1 MNKRKMLIP
10 LLSCFVLL
18 GVTSCG
24 EEPVDPTKE
33 TKPITSIRLSR
44 QNLGLVLA
52 PEYDDDG
59 NETGNVVGE
68 EFQLEVSSLPR
79 QANKPVI
86 KFSSTDEKV
95 ATVDENG
102 LVKAVG
108 DGRCDIVASNEDGTV
123 SRKCPV
129 YVGTSSTKSKV
140 KKVAEDIKA
149 AQADITVDTVWESV
163 YWNNKRTKNDVVFE
177 DTYFD
182 RTMVISKSQAYFYL
196 FDKDTEIR
204 TQDGSPSFSEG
215 GWLFYTNEYYDTYLF
230 RLGDTKNY
238 MVADATS
245 YISKGKSRFDA
256 TCAILDSFFTSGAK
270 IATGSFEDVL
280 GGGSSGPIESA
291 ATAKRRGINDKN
303 DLILSIKQSGPST
316 ADREDEEDYYI
327 PAGTTYTIDIQIDY
341 VMAENVVKSENVA
354 QTMTYNLGED
364 KYSNDFYLDYE
375 YAYQDIELF
384 YPNISEY
391 QRVDTIFDL

>member
-1 MNKRKMLIP
+1 MNKKILIP
-10 LLSCFVLL
+10 LLSCFMLAGL
-18 GVTSCG
+18 TSCG
-24 EEPVDPTKE
+24 ENPVDPTV
-33 TKPITSIRLSR
+33 TPQPITSIRFSR

-59 NETGNVVGE
+59 NETGAVVGE
-68 EFQLEVSSLPR
+68 EFQLEVSTLPR
-79 QANKPVI
+79 QAAKPVV

-95 ATVDENG
+95 ATVDDKG

-108 DGRCDIVASNEDGTV
+108 DGRCDIVASSEDGSVTN
-123 SRKCPV
+123 KCPV
-129 YVGTSSTKSKV
+129 YVGTTATKSKT

-149 AQADITVDTVWESV
+149 AQADITVDTVKESV

-182 RTMVISKSQAYFYL
+182 RTMIVSKSNAYFFLY
-196 FDKDTEIR
+196 DKDTYIK
-204 TQDGSPSFSEG
+204 TQDGSPSFSES

-230 RLGDTKNY
+230 RVGETKNY

-270 IATGSFEDVL
+270 IATGSFEDIL
-280 GGGSSGPIESA
+280 GSGSNGPIESA
-291 ATAKRRGINDKN
+291 STAKRRGINDKN

-327 PAGTTYTIDIQIDY
+327 PAGTTYNIDIQIDY
-341 VMAENVVKSENVA
+341 VLADNVVKAENVA
-354 QTMTYNLGED
+354 QGMSYTLGED
-364 KYSNDFYLDYE
+364 KYTNDYYLDYE
-375 YAYQDIELF
+375 YSYQNIELF
-384 YPNISEY
+384 YPTISEY